1 MANSRSLSPLSFV
14 SSLQK
19 RPQMPCQFPLLHSSL
34 LVQQVCPSS
43 MSDQWHSVAGHRILL
58 FCSHCSLCWGI
69 CLYYCDVERGCPKV
83 DGDEPAGDWAT
94 SHDSVHDV
102 LVFMMSYELSCG
114 LVVEGFRQQILA
126 SSLGPGG
133 QVAEGHMK
141 MKMLSQVRLF
151 HGSNK
156 WLNELLYEYF
166 YPNNSNLWQRWA
178 LVWFTISY

>member
-1 MANSRSLSPLSFV
+1 M
-14 SSLQK
+14 
-19 RPQMPCQFPLLHSSL
+19 
-34 LVQQVCPSS
+34 
-43 MSDQWHSVAGHRILL
+43 
-58 FCSHCSLCWGI
+58 
-69 CLYYCDVERGCPKV
+69 

-156 WLNELLYEYF
+156 
-166 YPNNSNLWQRWA
+166 
-178 LVWFTISY
+178 